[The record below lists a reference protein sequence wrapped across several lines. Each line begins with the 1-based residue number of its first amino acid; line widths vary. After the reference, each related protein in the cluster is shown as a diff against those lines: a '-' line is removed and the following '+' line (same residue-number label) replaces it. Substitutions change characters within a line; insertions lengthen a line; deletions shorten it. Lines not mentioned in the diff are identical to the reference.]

1 MYLRK
6 EAGFPNSTERACSS
20 NSLCAF
26 KHKKGIREE
35 SWERCRLGCPGG
47 AGGGG
52 GVYLDSLARRCL
64 EDSTLSVCVHRTT
77 QIGWGAPSS

>member
-52 GVYLDSLARRCL
+52 GCTLTVWPVGAWKTARFQCVYTEPLK
-64 EDSTLSVCVHRTT
+64 
-77 QIGWGAPSS
+77 